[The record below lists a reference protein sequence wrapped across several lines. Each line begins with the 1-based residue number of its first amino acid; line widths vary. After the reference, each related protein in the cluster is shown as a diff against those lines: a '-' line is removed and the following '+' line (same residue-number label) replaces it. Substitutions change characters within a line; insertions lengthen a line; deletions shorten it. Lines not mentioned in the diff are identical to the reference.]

1 MKVAVLNFSG
11 NVGKTT
17 VSAHLLKPRM
27 PNASVFSVES
37 INSGADSIG
46 LEIEKV
52 RGAEYGD
59 LINSIMT
66 IESAIVDIGASN
78 VESFLKKMN
87 QYNGSHEEF
96 DFFLVPVT
104 KENKVLQDTINT
116 LEYLRTIGV
125 SKEKVKI
132 IFNKI
137 DTDDNIEHDFAPIFG
152 YVKHTKSCTANIK
165 SAIKANEVYELL
177 KKVNKSMGDIN
188 SDTTDYRAKLKTV
201 SSEEK
206 NQCLDMIAVKRLA
219 VSANE
224 NLDTVY
230 ASIFK

>member
-66 IESAIVDIGASN
+66 IDSAIVDIGASN
-78 VESFLKKMN
+78 VESFLKKKLPGAAN
-87 QYNGSHEEF
+87 SI
-96 DFFLVPVT
+96 LIIVAKAVP
-104 KENKVLQDTINT
+104 
-116 LEYLRTIGV
+116 
-125 SKEKVKI
+125 
-132 IFNKI
+132 
-137 DTDDNIEHDFAPIFG
+137 DNEDH
-152 YVKHTKSCTANIK
+152 KQ
-165 SAIKANEVYELL
+165 
-177 KKVNKSMGDIN
+177 
-188 SDTTDYRAKLKTV
+188 KTV
-201 SSEEK
+201 
-206 NQCLDMIAVKRLA
+206 
-219 VSANE
+219 
-224 NLDTVY
+224 
-230 ASIFK
+230 